1 MDADHARGLWDW
13 YLSGGFASIAQWL
26 HSRDVSQFNPS
37 ATPMLTEFKATMI
50 ENGRAPVEEYL
61 IDLMTRE
68 IGEFSCG
75 FIGSPFHRLRDRLA
89 ATAPVGL
96 RIPQAAL
103 IHALHESGW
112 RSLGRVSSSNY
123 NSSKEIYASP
133 RILGKLTTKV
143 ISKSYIRDQLEDVPA
158 PNVVNLR

>member
-1 MDADHARGLWDW
+1 MDADLARGLWDW

-26 HSRDVSQFNPS
+26 HARDVSQFNPS

-68 IGEFSCG
+68 VGEFAQG
-75 FIGSPFHRLRDRLA
+75 FIGAPFGRLRDRLA

-103 IHALHESGW
+103 VHALHESGW
-112 RSLGRVSSSNY
+112 RSLGRVTSGNY
-123 NSSKEIYASP
+123 NSSKEIYCSP
-133 RILGKLTTKV
+133 RI
-143 ISKSYIRDQLEDVPA
+143 IDQLASKRITKSILRDELEDPPA
-158 PNVVNLR
+158 PNVVKLR

>member
-1 MDADHARGLWDW
+1 
-13 YLSGGFASIAQWL
+13 
-26 HSRDVSQFNPS
+26 
-37 ATPMLTEFKATMI
+37 MLTEFKATMI

-68 IGEFSCG
+68 VGEFAQG
-75 FIGSPFHRLRDRLA
+75 FIGSPFPPA
-89 ATAPVGL
+89 ARPFGCHGSRRVTY
-96 RIPQAAL
+96 PQAAL

-133 RILGKLTTKV
+133 RILGKLTAKV

-158 PNVVNLR
+158 PNVVKLR